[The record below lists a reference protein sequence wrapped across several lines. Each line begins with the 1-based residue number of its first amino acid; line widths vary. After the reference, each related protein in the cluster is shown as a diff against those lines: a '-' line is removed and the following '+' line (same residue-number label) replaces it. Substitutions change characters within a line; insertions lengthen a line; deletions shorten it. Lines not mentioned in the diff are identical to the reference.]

1 MRPNIIIFNPDEMRA
16 DALGHLGNPAAHT
29 PFLDRLAATEAV
41 SFRNAFCQNP
51 VCVQSRCS
59 FTTGLYPH
67 VNGHRTMAHLLHE
80 GEETIFSELKDSGYY
95 VWMNA
100 RNDLIA
106 AQESGA
112 MERHASEIYYGG
124 NTECDRRSGLSS
136 PDPGTGTKAPLMADA
151 NGRYCSVPV

>member
-1 MRPNIIIFNPDEMRA
+1 MRPNIIIFNPDEMRS

-29 PFLDRLAATEAV
+29 PFLDQLAAAEAV
-41 SFRNAFCQNP
+41 SFSSAFCQNP
-51 VCVQSRCS
+51 VCVPSRCS

-80 GEETIFSELKDSGYY
+80 GEETIFSELKENGYY

-106 AQESGA
+106 AQE
-112 MERHASEIYYGG
+112 
-124 NTECDRRSGLSS
+124 
-136 PDPGTGTKAPLMADA
+136 
-151 NGRYCSVPV
+151 